1 VADSKRYT
9 GAEVQELRNHYWEN
23 LQNTRSKATEARQ
36 LLAGELG
43 IELPETVTV
52 AGADAWIGDLP
63 HKKTGPQR
71 VRQKLIGKQW
81 ELKRPRASGGQRAAS
96 VSTRIEQPL
105 EAIMK
110 DEDAGFPWEDANDIC
125 LLEGLVFSTVSL
137 VTHDWRSHD
146 TFFAPDK
153 RSHDDNGLVITAS
166 LDARYAMDKDGRFR
180 GEDGYDEASVDVNA
194 MRREY
199 EADRHDRMARNL
211 PFRQRAYSI
220 RSCQPIFG
228 ADLKLEGLIIET
240 HWSQREA
247 KRRGMHVSSR
257 KTDKS
262 GSHLYPLGAIGE
274 GDTSTGT
281 GGLLKVTEA
290 WLLDEDGLPY
300 ITYCVD
306 GGKENGLPA
315 FRQNKNTGNYEPYI
329 IDLGRM
335 HKDKRGQWQGFS
347 RLPISWGWGLGW
359 SAADLDKRS
368 MPFTEPFQQ
377 SWRNVDAL
385 MTTIV
390 ASAMWLAFPALIEK
404 VSIADMADESL
415 DEKERKLPD
424 IQMLKITR
432 VTGDIQNVGSQGPH
446 PSVFEAIGLALG
458 ENKNEQPGGQGDS
471 GSSGFAMT
479 LSEALESDALTT
491 VHATVMK
498 MVSQNASYI
507 LEGAKILGECYE
519 PVQVYKLPD
528 VLLESNE
535 PSDTGKPMVLEPGL
549 IGRSYDVK
557 ALTKKVPG
565 ENPAV
570 RQQNAALVKEGFYDR
585 VWFLE
590 QDGYPS
596 PEEMNSRVAYQ
607 EILDSDVGKAA
618 TVRMLQQYV
627 NDRFVEQ
634 IQEAQ
639 ATQEADATGLP
650 QGLADGVSPPPEMAG
665 MLAAGPQAGGEMAGL
680 GVGNPAA
687 SALAGQVSG
696 GMQTGP
702 LNRAAEAGGE
712 IPMGA
717 V

>member
-1 VADSKRYT
+1 VADSKRYQ
-9 GAEVQELRNHYWEN
+9 GAEVQDIRNHYWNN
-23 LQNTRSKATEARQ
+23 LSKTREKATEARA
-36 LLAGELG
+36 LLAGEKG

-71 VRQKLIGKQW
+71 VRQKLIGNQW
-81 ELKRPRASGGQRAAS
+81 ELKRPRSSGGQRAATI
-96 VSTRIEQPL
+96 STRIEQPL

-125 LLEGLVFSTVSL
+125 LIEGLVFSTVSL
-137 VTHDWRSHD
+137 TTADWRSGPVLYPKGAKSVED
-146 TFFAPDK
+146 VSA
-153 RSHDDNGLVITAS
+153 
-166 LDARYAMDKDGRFR
+166 LDMKYAIDGEGRFR
-180 GEDGYDEASVDVNA
+180 GDDGYDEKTVDIDRA
-194 MRREY
+194 RREQT
-199 EADRHDRMARNL
+199 ADMHDHMARHL

-240 HWSQREA
+240 FWSQREC
-247 KRRGMHVSSR
+247 KRRGMRASR
-257 KTDKS
+257 SKQDS
-262 GSHLYPLGAIGE
+262 VGDNLYPLGAIGE
-274 GDTSTGT
+274 GDSSTGA
-281 GGLLKVTEA
+281 GGLVKVTEA

-306 GGKENGLPA
+306 GGKEDGLPA
-315 FRQNKNTGNYEPYI
+315 FREKNGKIEPYI
-329 IDLGRM
+329 IDLSKIAQDSRKEW
-335 HKDKRGQWQGFS
+335 HGFT

-359 SAADLDKRS
+359 SAADLDKRA

-390 ASAMWLAFPALIEK
+390 ASAMWLAFPALVEK

-415 DEKERKLPD
+415 DEKARKLPD

-446 PSVFEAIGLALG
+446 PSVFEAIGIALG
-458 ENKNEQPGGQGDS
+458 ENKAEQPGGQGEG

-479 LSEALESDALTT
+479 ISEALESDALTT
-491 VHATVMK
+491 VNNTVMK
-498 MVSQNASYI
+498 MVSQNASFV

-528 VLLESNE
+528 VLLEADD

-549 IGRSYDVK
+549 IGRSFDVK
-557 ALTKKVPG
+557 AVKRKVPG

-570 RQQNAALVKEGFYDR
+570 RQQNAALVKEGFYDN

-596 PEEMNSRVAYQ
+596 PEEMAARVAYQ
-607 EILDSDVGKAA
+607 EILNSDVGKAA
-618 TVRMLQQYV
+618 TIRLLQQYV

-634 IQEAQ
+634 IQEAV
-639 ATQEADATGLP
+639 AGQEADAQGLP
-650 QGLADGVSPPPEMAG
+650 NGFADGLSPPPEMAG
-665 MLAAGPQAGGEMAGL
+665 MLAAGPQAGGEMDGL
-680 GVGNPAA
+680 GVPNPAQA
-687 SALAGQVSG
+687 SLNGTIAG

-702 LNRAAEAGGE
+702 VNNALQSGGE
-712 IPMGA
+712 LPPGM